1 MERIYCTMDGGT
13 QGKATR
19 GTMGDGTQGKATR
32 GTMGG
37 GCG

>member
-1 MERIYCTMDGGT
+1 MDGGT